1 MKDYDAV
8 IIGSGT
14 AGQTAAYAL
23 RAKGLNIAVVE
34 KSDTPGGTCA
44 LAGCQAKKWFY
55 EGTEVMAK
63 SVHLSGKG
71 VISAPQVEWSDFL
84 KEKNKFTQTVPG
96 NTIAGFEK
104 KGIHVISGAAHF
116 QDERTL
122 SVDDRTISARY
133 FVIASGSHPMPLPI
147 EGIEHAI
154 TSDQFLE
161 LPSLPDR
168 FVFIGGGFISFEF
181 AHFVARLGDSPAR
194 QTVILEAAPR
204 PLGPFDSEMVDLL
217 VAASEAEGIAVHT
230 DIRITAIERE
240 ADGLR
245 VMTSSGER
253 FTADIVVNSAGRMAA
268 INDLG
273 LEQAGIEHSSRGIQV
288 NACMQ
293 TTQPHIYAI
302 GDCAATIQ
310 LARVADSEAMVA
322 VDAILETTGRSAPR
336 SEMDYSAVPSI
347 LFTYPQYGMVG
358 STEDALKNKAIPYT
372 KSFGKELAWPTYR
385 RIGMKHAAYKILVGA
400 NNEFLGAHILS
411 DNAAGLI
418 NTIRLAMLNRIP
430 AASLYHQSVVSP
442 YPSRESD
449 LLYMLMPF
457 TTLS

>member
-133 FVIASGSHPMPLPI
+133 FVIA
-147 EGIEHAI
+147 
-154 TSDQFLE
+154 
-161 LPSLPDR
+161 
-168 FVFIGGGFISFEF
+168 
-181 AHFVARLGDSPAR
+181 
-194 QTVILEAAPR
+194 
-204 PLGPFDSEMVDLL
+204 
-217 VAASEAEGIAVHT
+217 
-230 DIRITAIERE
+230 
-240 ADGLR
+240 
-245 VMTSSGER
+245 
-253 FTADIVVNSAGRMAA
+253 
-268 INDLG
+268 
-273 LEQAGIEHSSRGIQV
+273 
-288 NACMQ
+288 
-293 TTQPHIYAI
+293 
-302 GDCAATIQ
+302 
-310 LARVADSEAMVA
+310 
-322 VDAILETTGRSAPR
+322 
-336 SEMDYSAVPSI
+336 
-347 LFTYPQYGMVG
+347 
-358 STEDALKNKAIPYT
+358 
-372 KSFGKELAWPTYR
+372 
-385 RIGMKHAAYKILVGA
+385 
-400 NNEFLGAHILS
+400 
-411 DNAAGLI
+411 
-418 NTIRLAMLNRIP
+418 
-430 AASLYHQSVVSP
+430 
-442 YPSRESD
+442 
-449 LLYMLMPF
+449 
-457 TTLS
+457 